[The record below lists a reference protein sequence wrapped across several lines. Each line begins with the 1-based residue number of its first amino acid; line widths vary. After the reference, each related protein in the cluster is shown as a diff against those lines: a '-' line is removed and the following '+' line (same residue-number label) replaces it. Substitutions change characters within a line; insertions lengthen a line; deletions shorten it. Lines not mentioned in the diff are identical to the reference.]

1 MKFVRRFESVKES
14 RVIFKKVRE
23 DLRINFYVGVEKVI
37 NLVMNEKFWINVEVF
52 GELCMYFFLI

>member
-37 NLVMNEKFWINVEVF
+37 N
-52 GELCMYFFLI
+52 